1 MKDQLCTLLITFS
14 DGKDP
19 IKQVTTTHTFTST
32 NPDHYP
38 QQRTVAYSEGKD
50 EEDINGEVRPVTTIL
65 RSSAVPFGKL
75 GEDMLEQTP
84 VYRIRSQPFA
94 QIHAPVKSH
103 PTNIRELNVL
113 YENKKETRQTSI
125 LPISGGL
132 PRTDHRIVERSH
144 YHQTPQPQQQTIV
157 TPPISVTTSKPI
169 RIETPQKA
177 TVRVSTS
184 DEAKSTDCKK
194 TNLPTP
200 PKRNTTGLKKE
211 EKKPKTS
218 DKMPYQHQA
227 LSYESVQESYARGN
241 RETRL
246 VYERHVSETHTTR
259 KGHEGSR
266 NGRQSTGYR
275 TSQPIARSSPPPS
288 TTIDVQRSTAIDSPG
303 YTQANLR
310 RLPRYHDDDIRLY
323 TRYGDPPP
331 NIRPAVNVQRPIVS
345 DAKPKSTYIIEEWR
359 EEEHYAIRHPSRG
372 SNQTAKQSQQAQSL
386 STQTAEPL
394 KVDVGL
400 STTQK
405 TSSPVSNVRSEQSQ
419 DQAMR
424 IIDYSTYH
432 EEMERLQRESVDRRS
447 PSKKGFDS
455 FSSVPLTPTIVLPTK
470 PISETTTN
478 VKSSEV
484 FETSRDQ
491 QHSPQKVEPTTTQ
504 SKQVDSS
511 SPNYKYVLRT
521 RESREHHE
529 SSLLGETQT
538 RGYPDTSPTPLNT
551 PMSPTSSPL
560 FVPESDADRHI
571 REVSMESFKE
581 KIEIL
586 KSSRRFRQYDGMTGG
601 SPSPHLISPATETTT
616 RRADSHASQH
626 SETFSAASP
635 AQQTIT
641 SFPATPLP
649 VDEQQTAQKSFEPL
663 PSTPS
668 PRLHGVL
675 TKETT
680 HQFITDRIVTRTPQS
695 TEIGR
700 TPSPLQTTTQ
710 TEQTLSKTEEMA
722 EPEETVFSIYPQ
734 KDRLSSPEATVVPDE
749 SPVIDVE
756 DEEERR
762 YLESVRRNL
771 SYEEQIDLEI
781 RRRRR
786 DEQLRRREEDL
797 ATAELL
803 SIVDEED
810 EHLVNV
816 EESTIP
822 IASPPDEQIE
832 TTETRVYIDEISA
845 RYEGPLELLSPK
857 ADVRFVEFSP
867 KQPPLIRLPQSADT
881 EVQEVTLVPE
891 KKVDEEEDEF
901 RFDELIETE
910 TRRQM
915 EQIRERTPTK
925 YESTTKFESKVT
937 SERPTFPTI
946 KLPKTLTT
954 STDELKYRYAEP
966 LPSMDTRTEYRSN
979 ISSRANFSRPQR
991 ALSPLGSQGFTTNSR
1006 VLKILTE
1013 SSSVG
1018 GSGFSPYG
1026 GSSAAT
1032 TIRDTREREK
1042 KEMSDLNDR
1051 LASYIEKVR
1060 FLEAQNR
1067 KLATDL
1073 EFLRSRYGKDSVN
1086 VRDMYEGDLKQ
1097 ARRVYEEAE
1106 KLRNDLLEECRLLQE
1121 DINSYRRKYDDALRS
1136 RELNKEQLEDLLNRL
1151 SALESELNLLRR
1163 RISNLEA
1170 DLGSTKRENHH
1181 LITALQRAR
1190 TDLDQET
1197 LNRIDYQNQAQT
1209 LIEEIEFLR
1218 RAHDSEIRDLQA
1230 MASRD
1235 TTSENREYFKN
1246 ELAAAIRDIRG
1257 EYDQLT
1263 TVHRTDMESWYK
1275 LKVQEIQTQSAR
1287 HNMEQTY
1294 AADEIKR
1301 LRSQLSDLRGKLADL
1316 EGRNAILEKNLEE
1329 LNFQLEDDQRNYES
1343 ALNDRDTQI
1352 RKIRDECQ
1360 MLMVE
1365 LQMLLDTKQTLD
1377 AEIAIYRK
1385 MLEGEEDRAGLRQL
1399 VETVVR
1405 THHVRQADE
1414 SESMRVLRGETSSR
1428 HSYQRSAKGNVSISE
1443 AAPDGRY
1450 VILENTHRAREEY
1463 IGEWK
1468 LKRIIDNRRDI
1479 VYTFPRDFV
1488 LAPGKSVKI
1497 SARNQGVLSP
1507 PDQLIFNEEDSFGV
1521 GSHVQTIL
1529 YNTQGEERA
1538 TLIQRSSQ
1546 N

>member
-19 IKQVTTTHTFTST
+19 IKQVTTTHTFAST

-50 EEDINGEVRPVTTIL
+50 EEDINGELRPITTVL

-94 QIHAPVKSH
+94 QLHSPVKSH
-103 PTNIRELNVL
+103 STNIRELNVL

-125 LPISGGL
+125 VPVSGGL
-132 PRTDHRIVERSH
+132 PRTDYKIVERSRH
-144 YHQTPQPQQQTIV
+144 HPKPQPQQQQTIV
-157 TPPISVTTSKPI
+157 TPPVSLTTSKAI
-169 RIETPQKA
+169 RVETPQKA
-177 TVRVSTS
+177 IVRVTTG
-184 DEAKSTDCKK
+184 DEAKSTEAKK
-194 TNLPTP
+194 TNVPTP
-200 PKRNTTGLKKE
+200 SKRNTSGLKKE

-259 KGHEGSR
+259 KSHEGSR
-266 NGRQSTGYR
+266 NGRQSTTYR

-288 TTIDVQRSTAIDSPG
+288 TIIDVQRSTTIDSPG

-331 NIRPAVNVQRPIVS
+331 NVRPAVNVQRSTVS
-345 DAKPKSTYIIEEWR
+345 DSKPKSTYIIEEWR
-359 EEEHYAIRHPSRG
+359 EEEHYAIRHPPRG
-372 SNQTAKQSQQAQSL
+372 SNQTSKQNQQAQSL
-386 STQTAEPL
+386 STQTSEPL

-405 TSSPVSNVRSEQSQ
+405 TSPPLSNVRSERSQ

-432 EEMERLQRESVDRRS
+432 EEMERLQREAVRS
-447 PSKKGFDS
+447 PTKKDFDS
-455 FSSVPLTPTIVLPTK
+455 FSSVPLTPAIVLPTK

-491 QHSPQKVEPTTTQ
+491 QHSPRKVESTATQ
-504 SKQVDSS
+504 SKHVDSS

-529 SSLLGETQT
+529 SSLLGGMQT

-649 VDEQQTAQKSFEPL
+649 VDEQQTSQKSFEPL

-668 PRLHGVL
+668 PKLHGVL

-710 TEQTLSKTEEMA
+710 TDQTLSRTDEMT
-722 EPEETVFSIYPQ
+722 EPEETVFPIYPP
-734 KDRLSSPEATVVPDE
+734 KDRSPSPQPIVVPTE
-749 SPVIDVE
+749 PPVIDVE

-810 EHLVNV
+810 EHLVNQMFDSSSFLP
-816 EESTIP
+816 EL
-822 IASPPDEQIE
+822 PP
-832 TTETRVYIDEISA
+832 V
-845 RYEGPLELLSPK
+845 
-857 ADVRFVEFSP
+857 
-867 KQPPLIRLPQSADT
+867 IRLPQSTDR
-881 EVQEVTLVPE
+881 EIQEVTLVPA
-891 KKVDEEEDEF
+891 KKVDDEEEDES

-915 EQIRERTPTK
+915 EQIGERTPTK

-937 SERPTFPTI
+937 SERSTFPTI
-946 KLPKTLTT
+946 SLPTSLTT

-1399 VETVVR
+1399 VESVVR

-1521 GSHVQTIL
+1521 GTHVQTIL